1 MHYAAFGRKPDVM
14 EYLLSTSDP
23 KLDVNSTNAKKCS
36 VLHVSVVMQDI
47 KAVELLLRQPNIL
60 VSKLIH
66 LGEYLEFP
74 NVFLLPR
81 QKSDILFLI
90 FVIR

>member
-23 KLDVNSTNAKKCS
+23 KADVNSTNAKKCS

-47 KAVELLLRQPNIL
+47 KAVELILRQPNIS
-60 VSKLIH
+60 VSKFIC
-66 LGEYLEFP
+66 
-74 NVFLLPR
+74 VFGHILL
-81 QKSDILFLI
+81 
-90 FVIR
+90 